1 MARVMT
7 GAAYLPFWLG
17 STAPLT
23 MRTRHCARGGKRE
36 REREREAGVSVS
48 VGILG

>member
-1 MARVMT
+1 MPIFLARVIT

-23 MRTRHCARGGKRE
+23 MRTRHCDCGGGE
-36 REREREAGVSVS
+36 RDGRQS
-48 VGILG
+48 GIDRV

>member
-36 REREREAGVSVS
+36 REAGVRVS

>member
-1 MARVMT
+1 MPIFLARVIT

-23 MRTRHCARGGKRE
+23 MRTRHCDCWKE
-36 REREREAGVSVS
+36 RVYGRQSRHRSG
-48 VGILG
+48 LG